1 MIRKATSSDLTY
13 ILNIIKNCTN
23 HMIDNKI
30 FQWNENYPSKEIL
43 KDDIKSNNLYLIEK
57 NEKTIGCVMKSEKQ
71 SKVYKKVKWITEN
84 KKNLY
89 VHRLAVDPKYQ
100 GKGYGIKLMDF
111 VERNALKNN
120 FISIRLDTF
129 SKNKRNVKFYKK
141 RGYIKIEDIY
151 FPNQS
156 IYPFYC
162 LEKIL

>member
-1 MIRKATSSDLTY
+1 MIRQATHNDLPY

-23 HMIDNKI
+23 HMINNKI
-30 FQWNENYPSKEIL
+30 YQWNKNYPSKGIF
-43 KDDIKSNNLYLIEK
+43 KNDIKKKNLYIIEI
-57 NEKTIGCVMKSEKQ
+57 NEKIIGCVMKSIIESQ
-71 SKVYKKVKWITEN
+71 AYKNINWNTEN

-100 GKGYGIKLMDF
+100 GRGYGIKLMDF
-111 VERNALKNN
+111 VEENALKNN
-120 FISIRLDTF
+120 CLSIRLDTF

-151 FPNQS
+151 FLNQS

-162 LEKIL
+162 FEKII

>member
-57 NEKTIGCVMKSEKQ
+57 NEKTIGCVMNSEKQ

-162 LEKIL
+162 LEKLL

>member
-1 MIRKATSSDLTY
+1 MIRKATLSDLPY

-23 HMIDNKI
+23 HMINNKI

-43 KDDIKSNNLYLIEK
+43 KNDIKSNNLYLIEK
-57 NEKTIGCVMKSEKQ
+57 NKKTIGCVMKSEKQ

-111 VERNALKNN
+111 IERNAFKKN

-151 FPNQS
+151 FHNQS

-162 LEKIL
+162 LEKLL

>member
-43 KDDIKSNNLYLIEK
+43 KDDIKSNNLYLIKK

-141 RGYIKIEDIY
+141 RGYIKIENIY

>member
-30 FQWNENYPSKEIL
+30 FQWNENYPSKGIL

-57 NEKTIGCVMKSEKQ
+57 NEKTIGCVMKSKKQ

-162 LEKIL
+162 LEKLL